1 MTVTLVSMKNGKSI
15 TIHDVEELM
24 HGSKWY
30 WIKCEKADNKELL
43 EIACDYSVTGRYG
56 KVVTKDYQLVSV
68 EA

>member
-1 MTVTLVSMKNGKSI
+1 MTVTLVSMKNGKAI
-15 TIHDVEELM
+15 TIKGVSELM

-30 WIKCEKADNKELL
+30 WIECEKTDNKELSR
-43 EIACDYSVTGRYG
+43 IACDYSVTGRYG